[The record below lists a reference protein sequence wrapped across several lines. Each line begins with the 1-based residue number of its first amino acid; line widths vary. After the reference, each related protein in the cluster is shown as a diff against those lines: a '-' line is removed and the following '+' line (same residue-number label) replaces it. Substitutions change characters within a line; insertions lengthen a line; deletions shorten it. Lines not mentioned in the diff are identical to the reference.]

1 MAKYLLTHVE
11 GEKAYPGVE
20 EFDGDIHAYMES
32 KALYIRT
39 IPLTS
44 GVNGNYVYADG
55 QKDRFGDSVT
65 LGLLTLCRIRSP
77 PGIFAGL
84 LPRCRSSWRIGGRRG
99 INYRLYVIFIGQ
111 YV

>member
-1 MAKYLLTHVE
+1 MMAKYLLTHVE

-20 EFDGDIHAYMES
+20 EFDGDIHAFMES

-55 QKDRFGDSVT
+55 QKDRFGDSIT
-65 LGLLTLCRIRSP
+65 LGLLTFVQNTIPARHIRWIIAP
-77 PGIFAGL
+77 L
-84 LPRCRSSWRIGGRRG
+84 
-99 INYRLYVIFIGQ
+99 
-111 YV
+111 